1 MAKEKNFDNLDAV
14 IESADLIENEKPK
27 EQREKKRKT
36 IMIFK
41 DWERKIKEYH
51 GGTIASYI
59 HIAIQEKMKRD
70 GIL

>member
-14 IESADLIENEKPK
+14 MNSANLT
-27 EQREKKRKT
+27 EKKKPSTNKKKKIKT
-36 IMIFK
+36 IQILT
-41 DWERKIKEYH
+41 DWEDRIKGFH

-59 HIAIQEKMKRD
+59 TMAIQEKMRKD